1 MRTYWASGRRFHGR
15 LLAEL
20 APYRCDHVEE
30 LRQAQIADW
39 RRKYHKTMLLKALGG
54 VGLIILICGGTLSVL
69 YALNW

>member
-39 RRKYHKTMLLKALGG
+39 RRKYRRTMLFKAARRI
-54 VGLIILICGGTLSVL
+54 GLIILFCGSVL
-69 YALNW
+69 FLTHGCHV

>member
-20 APYRCDHVEE
+20 APYRCDRVEE

-39 RRKYHKTMLLKALGG
+39 RREYRRIVVFKAARRIGLTILVCGSLLCVAYGFH
-54 VGLIILICGGTLSVL
+54 V
-69 YALNW
+69 